1 MEQKDDLDLIL
12 DHAKKRSG
20 AICEMNQQLW
30 AFAEPGYKEF
40 KSSRALE
47 DALEKEGFTLE
58 RGIGGMQTAFRATYG
73 CGRPVIG
80 ITGEYDALPGLS
92 QKKGAARKEA
102 ADGNTFGHG
111 CGHCA
116 LGAGAFGAAVLVRDW
131 LQATGS
137 SGTVVLFGT
146 PAEETGYGKVFLAR
160 QHVFDGLDMLF
171 TWHPSDRNSCLAGRC
186 VGNLCARFDFEGIS
200 SHAAL
205 SPELGRSALDA
216 CELMNSGVN
225 YLREHIISQARV
237 HYAYLDAGGKAPN
250 VVQSHAS
257 LLYFVRAPKNAQC
270 REILSRVE
278 DCAKGAALMT
288 GTRVHMK
295 IVGGLSDLIPNATA
309 QQILSDAFL
318 ETGPADYDENDY
330 ATARAFLGILPD
342 AQRREV
348 IKQGASAN
356 HVSEEAFAE
365 RPLVTS
371 ITPFDRNLMNM
382 SVPVSTD
389 VGDVSYLVPQAQLSA
404 ATCIPGTAMHTWQ
417 HTAMVGSGIGDKAAV
432 AAARAIA
439 YACTKVYRNP
449 SVCEK
454 AKQELL
460 VETGGIYQ
468 CPIPDDVTPA
478 DVITD

>member
-12 DHAKKRSG
+12 DHAKQRAE
-20 AICEMNQQLW
+20 AICEMNQQIW
-30 AFAEPGYKEF
+30 SFAEPGYREF
-40 KSSRALE
+40 KSSKALE

-58 RGIGGMQTAFRATYG
+58 RGISGMQTAFRATYG
-73 CGRPVIG
+73 SGRPVIG

-92 QKKGAARKEA
+92 QKKGAAVKEP
-102 ADGNTFGHG
+102 ADGNAFGHG

-116 LGAGAFGAAVLVRDW
+116 LGAGAFGAALLVRDW
-131 LQATGS
+131 LAE
-137 SGTVVLFGT
+137 SGTSGTIILFGT

-160 QHVFDGLDMLF
+160 QHVFDKLDMLF
-171 TWHPSDRNSCLAGRC
+171 TWHPADRNSAMAGRL

-257 LLYFVRAPKNAQC
+257 LLYFVRAPKTAQC
-270 REILSRVE
+270 REILNRVN

-295 IVGGLSDLIPNATA
+295 IVGGLSDLIPNETA

-318 ETGPADYDENDY
+318 KTGAADYDEEDY
-330 ATARAFLGILPD
+330 AVAREFLAILPEEK
-342 AQRREV
+342 RKEIV
-348 IKQGASAN
+348 KQGAAAN
-356 HVSEEAFAE
+356 HVSAE
-365 RPLVTS
+365 RFEKEPLLKA
-371 ITPFDRNLMNM
+371 ITPFDRRAMNV

-389 VGDVSYLVPQAQLSA
+389 VGDVSYIVPQAQLTA

-417 HTAMVGSGIGDKAAV
+417 HTAMVGTGIGGKAAV

-439 YACTKVYRNP
+439 YACTVVYRNP
-449 SVCEK
+449 AVCDK

-460 VETGGIYQ
+460 AETGGIYQ
-468 CPIPDDVTPA
+468 CPIPDDVTPD
-478 DVITD
+478 DVVTD